1 MIWLVDLGAGTWKM
15 DPKGLQEEIYL
26 WDNLVLSCWCPL
38 SRQMWISLSPLFL
51 SSHYIRC

>member
-38 SRQMWISLSPLFL
+38 SRQMWISLSPFFL